1 MDAVVLESTNL
12 NELAYGEIR
21 KRIISREFPPGQRLV
36 DSQLAAMFKISRT
49 PIRDAIRRLVKEGLL
64 TNASSRGFYV
74 FAPTLKD
81 IDEIFS
87 VSIMTET
94 EAAAR
99 VIRFLQNSPTEELNH
114 KLRVLEEKANN
125 VFPMENDEEFKRY
138 LMEIADN
145 QRLYD
150 IYMQNQGQRVLLA
163 NIIYFGQHQEG
174 EFTRAEKSKLVHN
187 HIVLGIKNKDLEYT
201 RKAIEEHNS
210 YGIEDAIE
218 YVNHLNP

>member
-1 MDAVVLESTNL
+1 MSCLQAPAPASC
-12 NELAYGEIR
+12 A
-21 KRIISREFPPGQRLV
+21 ISFLR
-36 DSQLAAMFKISRT
+36 
-49 PIRDAIRRLVKEGLL
+49 EGLL
-64 TNASSRGFYV
+64 TNTSSRGFYV

-99 VIRFLQNSPTEELNH
+99 AIRFLQNSPTEELNH

>member
-64 TNASSRGFYV
+64 TNTSSRGFYM

-87 VSIMTET
+87 ISIMTET

-99 VIRFLQNSPTEELNH
+99 VIRFLQNSP
-114 KLRVLEEKANN
+114 
-125 VFPMENDEEFKRY
+125 P
-138 LMEIADN
+138 
-145 QRLYD
+145 
-150 IYMQNQGQRVLLA
+150 
-163 NIIYFGQHQEG
+163 
-174 EFTRAEKSKLVHN
+174 KS
-187 HIVLGIKNKDLEYT
+187 
-201 RKAIEEHNS
+201 
-210 YGIEDAIE
+210 
-218 YVNHLNP
+218 